1 MFTCE
6 ANSVYESKDIRNIT
20 GDTIRPG
27 GLALT
32 NKALDIC
39 KFKENARVLDVGCGL
54 GTTAAY
60 LKNEHNLNAVGIDP
74 SEKLLKEAR
83 VKYPELEFYEGRGEK
98 ILFESNTMEGVFCE
112 CTLSLMTSKE
122 KAIEEIFRVLKKD
135 GYLVISDVYAREPR
149 YVTNLNKFNI
159 NTCIRGVHDIA
170 KLKTMLR
177 EKGFEIK
184 YFHDYTDYL
193 KQMMVEIIF
202 RFGSMSI
209 FWNKTSKCS
218 MDCREFKESLAKCKI
233 GYFQLIVQKIIE

>member
-6 ANSVYESKDIRNIT
+6 ANSVYESEDIRNIA

-27 GLALT
+27 GLILT
-32 NKALDIC
+32 KKALDIC
-39 KFKENARVLDVGCGL
+39 KFEDKARVLDVGCGV

-60 LKNEHNLNAVGIDP
+60 LKNEYNLDAVGIDP
-74 SEKLLKEAR
+74 SKKLLEEAR
-83 VKYPELEFYEGRGEK
+83 IKHSEVEFYEGTGEK
-98 ILFESNTMEGVFCE
+98 ISFDSRTMEGVFCE
-112 CTLSLMTSKE
+112 CTLSLMSSRE

-135 GYLVISDVYAREPR
+135 GYLIISDVYAREPS
-149 YVTNLNKFNI
+149 YIPKLNISNI
-159 NTCIRGVHDIA
+159 NSCIRGVHDIED
-170 KLKTMLR
+170 LKTILK

-184 YFHDYTDYL
+184 YFNDCTDYL

-218 MDCREFKESLAKCKI
+218 INHNELKESLAKCKM
-233 GYFQLIVQKIIE
+233 GYFQLIVQKIVE